1 MMRQVILT
9 RTPKFGEDNDF
20 ADNIA
25 KALVDK
31 TVELVESY
39 PPTPVRRASRRAI
52 GCHHG
57 ARVFGRVMGASPDG
71 RKAGM
76 PVSEGVSPVQGSD
89 RKGIAAVF
97 RSVSKCDW
105 DKTGGALLNQKLTPD
120 IVEDPETLK
129 KLGQLIR
136 SFFTWADTT
145 CSSTWLAQSCSAKLR
160 KDQQT
165 SKISWYAL
173 PATVITL

>member
-1 MMRQVILT
+1 
-9 RTPKFGEDNDF
+9 
-20 ADNIA
+20 
-25 KALVDK
+25 
-31 TVELVESY
+31 
-39 PPTPVRRASRRAI
+39 
-52 GCHHG
+52 
-57 ARVFGRVMGASPDG
+57 
-71 RKAGM
+71 
-76 PVSEGVSPVQGSD
+76 VQGSD

-136 SFFTWADTT
+136 SFFNMGGHHVQFNVVSAE
-145 CSSTWLAQSCSAKLR
+145 LLREAQ

>member
-1 MMRQVILT
+1 VENPQKVP
-9 RTPKFGEDNDF
+9 TPFSLRPWRVG
-20 ADNIA
+20 
-25 KALVDK
+25 DK
-31 TVELVESY
+31 TVELIESY
-39 PPTPVRRASRRAI
+39 PPTPVRRASRRAYWLPTTV
-52 GCHHG
+52 H
-57 ARVFGRVMGASPDG
+57 VYFGRVMGASPDG

-136 SFFTWADTT
+136 SSSTWADTT
-145 CSSTWLAQSCSAKLR
+145 CSSTWLAQNCSAKLR

>member
-1 MMRQVILT
+1 LGIEFENLMIDDT
-9 RTPKFGEDNDF
+9 KSCN
-20 ADNIA
+20 NIA

-39 PPTPVRRASRRAI
+39 PPTPVRRASRRAYWLPTTV
-52 GCHHG
+52 H
-57 ARVFGRVMGASPDG
+57 VYFGRVMGASPDG

-129 KLGQLIR
+129 KL
-136 SFFTWADTT
+136 DN
-145 CSSTWLAQSCSAKLR
+145 
-160 KDQQT
+160 
-165 SKISWYAL
+165 
-173 PATVITL
+173 